1 MAYSSLR
8 MKTSHFMLLWSEV
21 TVESADS
28 CTNDTWLLQYFRT
41 TEAFA
46 ADRDVKTDWEL
57 ASRVRGVKLPQ
68 VHRQHEQTS
77 RRACGIET
85 SALMTEQVTETTDTS
100 TKGASAAAQSRI
112 SQPLFAGL

>member
-1 MAYSSLR
+1 MRSKASWNVFVPPQHWAQILADVNVA
-8 MKTSHFMLLWSEV
+8 FMLLWREV

-28 CTNDTWLLQYFRT
+28 CTNDTWLQQYFRT

-46 ADRDVKTDWEL
+46 ADSNVKTDWEL

-85 SALMTEQVTETTDTS
+85 SALMTEQVTETTDIS
-100 TKGASAAAQSRI
+100 TKGA
-112 SQPLFAGL
+112 